1 LSPHITEPTPTDW
14 RPAAS
19 LEILRLRAELLAK
32 IRAFF
37 AGRSILEVE
46 TPALSS
52 AGVCDP
58 HIHSLTTHLSLT
70 PNAFYLHTSPEF
82 AMKRLL
88 AAGLGP
94 IYQIARVF
102 RDGERG
108 RLHNPEFT
116 LIEWYRPG
124 FDHHALMDE
133 VEALL
138 SMILG
143 TGRCERLAYGDI
155 FRRYAGLDP
164 HSADVHELRQHA
176 RRLDLNF
183 PESAMIHPNDY
194 LDLILSHCVAPR
206 LGIERPTFVYDFP
219 ASQAALARVRQETP
233 PVAER
238 FELFI
243 HGMEI
248 ANGFH
253 ELTDAFEQRRRF
265 ELEQERRGV
274 LGLPVIP
281 MDERLLAALAHGLP
295 PCAGVALGFD
305 RLVMVRAGVTDIAEV
320 MAFPVER
327 A

>member
-1 LSPHITEPTPTDW
+1 M
-14 RPAAS
+14 
-19 LEILRLRAELLAK
+19 LRLRAELLAR

-37 AGRSILEVE
+37 AARSILEVE
-46 TPALSS
+46 TPTLSS
-52 AGVCDP
+52 TGVCDP
-58 HIHSLTTHLSLT
+58 HLHSLTTRLSLT
-70 PNAFYLHTSPEF
+70 PHAFYLHTSPEF

-88 AAGLGP
+88 AAGIGP

-124 FDHHALMDE
+124 VDHHALMDE
-133 VEALL
+133 IEALL
-138 SMILG
+138 SLLLG
-143 TGRCERLAYGDI
+143 TSVCARTSYREAFLQH
-155 FRRYAGLDP
+155 AGLDP
-164 HSADVHELRQHA
+164 HSAGIHELREHA
-176 RRLDLNF
+176 RRLGLNF
-183 PESAMIHPNDY
+183 PETAETHPNDY
-194 LDLILSHCVAPR
+194 LDLILSHCVAPH
-206 LGIERPTFVYDFP
+206 LGIERPTFVYHFP
-219 ASQAALARVRQETP
+219 ESQAALARVRPGTP
-233 PVAER
+233 PLAER

-253 ELTDAFEQRRRF
+253 ELTDAAEQRRRF
-265 ELEQERRGV
+265 EMEQERRRGM
-274 LGLPVIP
+274 GLPVIP

-305 RLVMVRAGVTDIAEV
+305 RLMMIRAGVEDIAEV
-320 MAFPVER
+320 LAFPVER